1 MPDTPHE
8 NINVCKAPQ
17 YKTIKGLCRLRDRLG
32 GPALVEIKVPLKTIT
47 PVLGG
52 ATRPQKV
59 DDEQEVDEV
68 DGIRAPTVRGHLRF
82 WWRALHGHQ
91 YETSQ
96 KLYEAE
102 SALWGRA
109 AGRGIGGRSLVEIMI
124 TSKENKKIETYKL
137 SKNDFHCNSFYA
149 LWPARADELWRPG
162 VCFTLSILCPQDRE
176 KTIKNVVR
184 AWILFGG
191 YGGRTRRGVGS
202 LTVDGEPTD
211 WLPDAKTHANLRS
224 ALETLFETD
233 IFAPLPGKLPTDVPL
248 LRGAELSVGE
258 PSKSEP
264 KAAWTTA
271 IGWLKEFRQGAP
283 PQDTTSPE
291 DWARQ
296 RGDNQRPGRSN
307 WPEADKVRQNSLPRG
322 GLPWA
327 HGPKHSPVPAWPR
340 GGFGLPIL
348 GQFQKENR
356 NGVHWEKS
364 LRPCTEPGN
373 FQLQLAINGE
383 KCDRLASPLIVKAL
397 PLANGEF
404 LPCALWL
411 NRAYPKNGE
420 IVLVRNDKMTH
431 PAPFDR
437 LVAPKDTPHFK
448 PLKNKASLK
457 DAFMGWLIKP
467 LKNKASLKDAFMGC
481 LKAWR
486 VAP

>member
-8 NINVCKAPQ
+8 NIDVCKAPQ

-52 ATRPQKV
+52 ATRPRK
-59 DDEQEVDEV
+59 VDEV

-124 TSKENKKIETYKL
+124 TSKENKKIKTYKL
-137 SKNDFHCNSFYA
+137 SKNDFH
-149 LWPARADELWRPG
+149 
-162 VCFTLSILCPQDRE
+162 FTLRILCPQDRE

-258 PSKSEP
+258 PSKSKP

-307 WPEADKVRQNSLPRG
+307 WPEADKVRQNSLPRD

-327 HGPKHSPVPAWPR
+327 HEPKHSPVPAWPR

-348 GQFQKENR
+348 GQFQKKNR
-356 NGVHWEKS
+356 NDVHWEKS
-364 LRPCTEPGN
+364 LRPCTEPEN

-457 DAFMGWLIKP
+457 DAFMG
-467 LKNKASLKDAFMGC
+467 C